1 MSLTQL
7 FEPSGIAVVGA
18 SQTEG
23 KIGYEAMVNAVRFD
37 GPVYPVNPSTE
48 GELFGREFVSSVTEI
63 DGAVDLA
70 LCCVPGPAVPD
81 VLEECGEAGIGA
93 AVIYASGFAEAGEQ
107 GEELQDAAVAVAE
120 EYDISLLGP
129 NTSGFIVPALDLRCS
144 FASGVEEIPEGN
156 IAVVAQSGGVGLVL
170 AFQSRR
176 QNRGVSAEV
185 GLGNRANVGFAE
197 AIEYFDSDDR
207 TDAIVLHV
215 EGTDDGR
222 GLLEA
227 CRESETPVVAYKVGQ
242 SDVGDFA
249 ESHTGALTGDHE
261 LYTAGFA
268 QYGVPTV
275 DATDEL
281 LDAAAALGNSPAPDG
296 PNVGVVTAQA
306 GPGIIITD
314 RIQRA
319 GGRLPELSPETQ
331 EQVDEILPGIT
342 YADNPVDTGRPMP
355 EFGEIVTA
363 VAEDDRVDIV
373 LVYELFEAALGFPVE
388 DLDGLAERV
397 DKPVL
402 FATEGIE
409 ESMADERERL
419 RDVGIPFFETPERAA
434 DAAGALARYARLH
447 NDGASGSDPVPDG
460 GADGEPQG
468 TAARSL
474 EVRLDE

>member
-1 MSLTQL
+1 MTLRQL
-7 FEPSGIAVVGA
+7 FDPSAIAVIGA
-18 SQTEG
+18 SATEG
-23 KIGYEAMVNAVRFD
+23 KIGYEAMANAAIFD

-48 GELFGREFVSSVTEI
+48 GELFGADFVASVTEI
-63 DGAVDLA
+63 DDDVDLA
-70 LCCVPGPAVPD
+70 LCCVPGPAMPD

-93 AVIYASGFAEAGEQ
+93 AVIYASGFAEAGGK
-107 GEELQDAAVAVAE
+107 GEELQEAIVEIAE
-120 EYDISLLGP
+120 EHDISLLGP
-129 NTSGFIVPALDLRCS
+129 NTSGFMVPEINLRCS
-144 FASGVEEIPEGN
+144 FASGVEEVPEGN
-156 IAVVAQSGGVGLVL
+156 VAVVAQSGGVGLVL

-176 QNRGVSAEV
+176 QGRGVSAQV

-197 AIEYFDSDDR
+197 AIEYFDGDER

-222 GLLEA
+222 RMLEA
-227 CRESETPVVAYKVGQ
+227 CRESDTPVVAYKVGQ

-275 DATDEL
+275 DATDDL
-281 LDAAAALGNSPAPDG
+281 LDAAAALGNSPTPDG

-319 GGRLPELSPETQ
+319 GGRLPELTENTQ
-331 EQVDEILPGIT
+331 ERVDEILPGIT

-363 VAEDDRVDIV
+363 VAEDERVDIV
-373 LVYELFEAALGFPVE
+373 LVYELFEAALGFPVDE
-388 DLDGLAERV
+388 LDGLAERV

-409 ESMADERERL
+409 EDLAGQRDAL
-419 RDVGIPFFETPERAA
+419 TDVGVPVFETPERAA
-434 DAAGALARYARLH
+434 DAAGALARYALL
-447 NDGASGSDPVPDG
+447 NGDEALADG
-460 GADGEPQG
+460 GARTDSGAAPHRTVIDEEV
-468 TAARSL
+468 TA
-474 EVRLDE
+474 DE